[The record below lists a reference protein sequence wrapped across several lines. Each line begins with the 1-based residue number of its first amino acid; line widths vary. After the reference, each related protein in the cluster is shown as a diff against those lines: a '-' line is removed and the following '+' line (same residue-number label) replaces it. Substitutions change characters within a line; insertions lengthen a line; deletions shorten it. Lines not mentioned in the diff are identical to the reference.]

1 VYISMSHAGTEDKF
15 IKTLFPLNMHNLKVL
30 DVGCGYGETG
40 LYIRTRTYKR
50 GWCQLEGI
58 EIFPEYY
65 DLQMRMGIYN
75 DLYLGDAS
83 NMSHIQDNNYDLSI
97 AQQVIEHLDKEHG
110 KKLLREMERVTKQ
123 RVIICTPHGYTE
135 SGPLDDNEHN
145 NHLSGWYPYDFI
157 PLGYSTKIVA
167 KNVNSRLLQMFAKTV
182 FTLQGKT
189 WDNEVLVAWKD
200 LEKS

>member
-1 VYISMSHAGTEDKF
+1 MSHAGTEDKF
-15 IKTLFPLNMHNLKVL
+15 IKTLFPENMQSLRVL

-58 EIFPEYY
+58 EIYPEYY
-65 DLQMRMGIYN
+65 ELQKQMGIY
-75 DLYLGDAS
+75 DRLHLGDAS
-83 NMSHIQDNNYDLSI
+83 NMPNIPSNYYDITI
-97 AQQVIEHLDKEHG
+97 AQHVIEHLEKDQG
-110 KKLLREMERVTKQ
+110 KQLLSELERVTKN

-145 NHLSGWYPYDFI
+145 HHLSGWYPMDFI
-157 PLGYSTKIVA
+157 PLGYSTKIVT
-167 KNVNSRLLQMFAKTV
+167 KNVNSRLLQMFAKTI
-182 FTLQGKT
+182 FTLKRKK

-200 LEKS
+200 L